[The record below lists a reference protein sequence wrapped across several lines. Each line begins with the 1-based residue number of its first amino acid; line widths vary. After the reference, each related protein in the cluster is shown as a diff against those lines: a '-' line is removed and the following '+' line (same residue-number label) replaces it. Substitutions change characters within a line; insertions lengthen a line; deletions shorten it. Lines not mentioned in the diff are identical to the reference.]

1 MKQKK
6 IRVLMIAPGKEPDIV
21 TLDNNLDALQKA
33 VSIEAPSQGLIEI
46 INLDSKT
53 CLLCNEEGK
62 LLGLEPNRRLLWHD
76 IIVGVF
82 YICGQSKDGELR
94 SLSEER
100 IRFWSHVFAEPEYFE
115 DDEVE
120 KALSTG
126 FTIL

>member
-33 VSIEAPSQGLIEI
+33 VSIDAPSQGLIEI
-46 INLDSKT
+46 ITLDKKN
-53 CLLCNEEGK
+53 CILCNEEGK
-62 LLGLEPNRRLLWHD
+62 LIGLEPNRRLGYD
-76 IIVGVF
+76 ILCGVF

-94 SLSEER
+94 SLSEDR

-120 KALSTG
+120 KALSAG

>member
-33 VSIEAPSQGLIEI
+33 VSIDAPSQGLIEI
-46 INLDSKT
+46 ITLDKKN
-53 CLLCNEEGK
+53 CILCNEEGK
-62 LLGLEPNRRLLWHD
+62 LIGLAPNRRLGHD

-94 SLSEER
+94 SLSEDR

-115 DDEVE
+115 ADEVE

>member
-33 VSIEAPSQGLIEI
+33 VSIDAPSQGLIEI
-46 INLDSKT
+46 ITLDKKN
-53 CLLCNEEGK
+53 CILCNEEGK
-62 LLGLEPNRRLLWHD
+62 LIGLKPNRRLGYD
-76 IIVGVF
+76 ILCGVF

-94 SLSEER
+94 SLSEDR
-100 IRFWSHVFAEPEYFE
+100 IRFWSQIFAEPEYFE

-120 KALSTG
+120 KALSAE

>member
-6 IRVLMIAPGKEPDIV
+6 IRVLMIAPGKKPDIV

-33 VSIEAPSQGLIEI
+33 VSIDAPSQGLIEI
-46 INLDSKT
+46 ITLDKKN
-53 CLLCNEEGK
+53 CILCNEEGK
-62 LLGLEPNRRLLWHD
+62 LIGLEPNRRLGYD
-76 IIVGVF
+76 ILCGVF

-115 DDEVE
+115 ADEVE
-120 KALSTG
+120 KALSAG

>member
-33 VSIEAPSQGLIEI
+33 VSIDAPSQGLIEI
-46 INLDSKT
+46 ITLDKKN
-53 CLLCNEEGK
+53 CILCNEEGK
-62 LLGLEPNRRLLWHD
+62 LLGLEPNRRLGYD
-76 IIVGVF
+76 ILCGVF

-120 KALSTG
+120 KALSAG

>member
-6 IRVLMIAPGKEPDIV
+6 IRVLMIVPGKEPDIV

-33 VSIEAPSQGLIEI
+33 VSIGAPSQGLIEI
-46 INLDSKT
+46 ITLDKKT

-62 LLGLEPNRRLLWHD
+62 LLNLEANRRLGYD
-76 IIVGVF
+76 ILCGVF
-82 YICGQSKDGELR
+82 YICGQSKDGELC
-94 SLSEER
+94 SLSDKA

>member
-33 VSIEAPSQGLIEI
+33 VSIGAPSQGLIEI
-46 INLDSKT
+46 INLDAKT

-62 LLGLEPNRRLLWHD
+62 LIGLTANRRLGYD

-82 YICGQSKDGELR
+82 YVCGQSKDGELC
-94 SLSEER
+94 SLSEKA

-115 DDEVE
+115 NDEVE

>member
-33 VSIEAPSQGLIEI
+33 VSIDAPSQGLIEI
-46 INLDSKT
+46 ITLDNKN
-53 CLLCNEEGK
+53 CILCNEEGK
-62 LLGLEPNRRLLWHD
+62 LIGLEANRRLGYD
-76 IIVGVF
+76 ILCGVF

-120 KALSTG
+120 KALSAG

>member
-33 VSIEAPSQGLIEI
+33 VSIDAPSQGLIEI
-46 INLDSKT
+46 ITLDKKN
-53 CLLCNEEGK
+53 CILCNEEGK
-62 LLGLEPNRRLLWHD
+62 LIGLEPNRRLGYD
-76 IIVGVF
+76 ILCGVF

-120 KALSTG
+120 KALSAG

>member
-33 VSIEAPSQGLIEI
+33 VSIDAPSQGLIEI
-46 INLDSKT
+46 ITLDKKN
-53 CLLCNEEGK
+53 CILCNEEGK
-62 LLGLEPNRRLLWHD
+62 LIGLEPNRRLGYD
-76 IIVGVF
+76 ILCGVF

-115 DDEVE
+115 ADEVE

>member
-33 VSIEAPSQGLIEI
+33 VSIDAPSQGLIEI
-46 INLDSKT
+46 ITLDKKN
-53 CLLCNEEGK
+53 CLICNEAGK
-62 LLGLEPNRRLLWHD
+62 LINLLPNRRLGHD

>member
-6 IRVLMIAPGKEPDIV
+6 IRVLMIAPGKKPDIV
-21 TLDNNLDALQKA
+21 TLDNNLDSLQKA
-33 VSIEAPSQGLIEI
+33 VSIDAPSQVLIEI
-46 INLDSKT
+46 ITLDKKN
-53 CLLCNEEGK
+53 CLICNEEGK
-62 LLGLEPNRRLLWHD
+62 LINLLPNRRLGHD
-76 IIVGVF
+76 IICGTF
-82 YICGQSKDGELR
+82 YISGQSKDGELR